1 MTADT
6 ASTRT
11 EVDSNFSS
19 LLKNLSDLTADF
31 LSNNDPAEAD
41 KLKNTFNNV
50 LTQTNE
56 LAVQLKQQT
65 STAQEVIFEKFIYI
79 GI

>member
-6 ASTRT
+6 ALTRT

>member
-65 STAQEVIFEKFIYI
+65 STAQEVIFEKFNYI